1 MKIDIK
7 NASIL
12 AAVVFPIGILS
23 FIFPDFALSLMAGAV
38 VLLLSF
44 FLFGRLR
51 QIINDNEFIINEN
64 KRIKREFDRCVA
76 EPISVGINTDYPF
89 PYYKPENKDE
99 SDLIS
104 KEDLVE
110 SRLLNDLYSGVEIKY
125 KYEYKGEEYISRSIG
140 IIKEDSDKN
149 LALKVKG
156 RFNIYVDKNDPGLC
170 YIRPVKDSSIKKHFA
185 LWLLNEVP
193 LAIVILSVLYIAI

>member
-12 AAVVFPIGILS
+12 AAVVLPIGILS
-23 FIFPDFALSLMAGAV
+23 FIFPDFVLQLIAGAV
-38 VLLLSF
+38 ILLLSF
-44 FLFGRLR
+44 FLFGRVR
-51 QIINDNEFIINEN
+51 QIIIDNDFIVNEN
-64 KRIKREFDRCVA
+64 KRIKAEFDRCSA
-76 EPISVGINTDYPF
+76 ELISVGINTDYSFPF
-89 PYYKPENKDE
+89 YKPENKSE
-99 SDLIS
+99 SDLITQ
-104 KEDLVE
+104 EDLSE
-110 SRLLNDLYSGVEIKY
+110 ARLLNDLYDGTEIKY
-125 KYEYKGEEYISRSIG
+125 RYEYKGDEYISRSIG

-185 LWLLNEVP
+185 SCLLNELP